1 MNQPP
6 FKTGATVRIIVPHDT
21 DHGQLA
27 TVVECRKLRD
37 FMHTTV
43 LVEWGVPPRIRRWF
57 LPSELR
63 LDVIATLGDLA

>member
-6 FKTGATVRIIVPHDT
+6 FKPGATARIILPSDPDYDRLV
-21 DHGQLA
+21 
-27 TVVECRKLRD
+27 TVVECRKLKD

-43 LVEWGVPPRIRRWF
+43 LVEWGSPRIRRWF